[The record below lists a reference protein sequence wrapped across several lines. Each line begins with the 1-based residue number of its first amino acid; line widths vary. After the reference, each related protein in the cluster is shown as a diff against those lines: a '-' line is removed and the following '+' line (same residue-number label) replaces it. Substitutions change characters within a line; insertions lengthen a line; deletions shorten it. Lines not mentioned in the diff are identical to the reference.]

1 MNKTGDLIGEQEDR
15 AEGTGAEKPPTT
27 VTHLVARWH
36 RRVWF
41 DSLSAFF
48 FQLLFSHFQHK
59 DFILFYSSLLLLL
72 SPYIDTYIYV
82 WMELEH
88 CGAVGPLMT
97 VKFIY
102 SPLKVLHHRELQ
114 CWPAGIGGYAFHV
127 FSQ

>member
-1 MNKTGDLIGEQEDR
+1 MNKIGDLIGEQEGR
-15 AEGTGAEKPPTT
+15 AEGIGAEKPPTT
-27 VTHLVARWH
+27 ATHLAARW
-36 RRVWF
+36 RRLAWF
-41 DSLSAFF
+41 DSLSAFSPPF
-48 FQLLFSHFQHK
+48 VFSHFQCK
-59 DFILFYSSLLLLL
+59 DFILFSSPLLLL

-114 CWPAGIGGYAFHV
+114 RWPSGIGSYAFHV